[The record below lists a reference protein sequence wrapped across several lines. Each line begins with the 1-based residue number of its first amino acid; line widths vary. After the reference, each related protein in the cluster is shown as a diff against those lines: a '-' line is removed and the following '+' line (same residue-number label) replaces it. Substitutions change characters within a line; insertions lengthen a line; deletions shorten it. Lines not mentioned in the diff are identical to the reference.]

1 LKRVRRAAER
11 GRTKIDWLDSKH
23 TFSFGEYFDPKFM
36 GFRSLRV
43 INDDI
48 VEPGQGFGTHGHR
61 DMEIVSIVLEGAL
74 EHRDDLGNGDALK
87 PGEVQVMSAG
97 HGIRHSEFN
106 PDETKRAHFLQI
118 WIEPDRAG
126 LAPFYAQKEFAASK
140 RLNRMV
146 RVAGPERAV
155 PDEALPIHQDAD
167 VWLGSLENGRSLEF
181 ALAKGRAVWIHVVTG
196 TLQIAGESLTEGDAI
211 AIEEPG
217 TIALMSPS
225 RLAEFVL
232 FDLA

>member
-1 LKRVRRAAER
+1 MKRVRRAAER

-97 HGIRHSEFN
+97 RGIRHSEFN
-106 PDETKRAHFLQI
+106 PDAENRAHFLQI
-118 WIEPDRAG
+118 WIEPDRTG
-126 LAPFYAQKEFAASK
+126 HAPSYAQKEFAASK

-146 RVAGPERAV
+146 RVAGPKRVV

-167 VWLGSLENGRSLEF
+167 VWLGSLENGRTLEF
-181 ALAKGRAVWIHVVTG
+181 ALAKGRAAWIQVVTG
-196 TLQIAGESLTEGDAI
+196 TIEIAGESLTEGDAI

-217 TIALMSPS
+217 AIALASRS